1 MGPTI
6 ILDKSSLQALSKK
19 ELILLNK
26 LYLVNIPPVLTLEI
40 LADLKK
46 TNDPSAL
53 NEKTV
58 IEIANKLIQKDNAVN
73 AHYLNL
79 VISSL
84 MGVDY
89 IDSRK
94 PHIGGAKK
102 VKDKNGKVGF
112 HIVETPEQIAIKNWQ
127 RGEFTEAEK
136 VLATQWRKYSKGID
150 LLELKKH
157 WSSIKTIYPECK
169 DFNNLL
175 DISDFWLSN
184 PSMQSQLLFA
194 MLEELRLEQ
203 HLASSIFYRWESGE
217 FNLLKDFAPYFNF
230 VTKIDTAFRLGLVYD
245 LITTRPT
252 NRIDCEYLYYAPF
265 CNVFSS
271 RDNFHKSFAPLFLS
285 DDQTFIDG
293 DELKK
298 DLKLIIEMLEKEDS
312 ELNIDWNVQFS
323 LEPPNNE
330 DSLTY
335 QMWKK
340 YFPSWSPGWFYRKS
354 DYPKND
360 KKVSQ
365 ELNEKVNTLEELEFD
380 PLEKFN
386 DDEIDF
392 ITIERQISLEDQCVC
407 GSGNKFKDCCYK
419 EGMKA
424 DA

>member
-26 LYLVNIPPVLTLEI
+26 LYLVNIPPVLTIEI

-46 TNDPSAL
+46 TDDPSAL

-58 IEIANKLIQKDNAVN
+58 IEIANKLIQRDNAVN
-73 AHYLNL
+73 AHYLNS

-89 IDSRK
+89 LDSRR
-94 PHIGGAKK
+94 PQISGGKK

-112 HIVETPEQIAIKNWQ
+112 HIVETPEQAAIKNWQ
-127 RGEFTEAEK
+127 RGAFTEAEK
-136 VLATQWRKYSKGID
+136 TLATQWRAFSNGIN
-150 LLELKKH
+150 LVELKNK
-157 WSSIKTIYPECK
+157 WASIKTIYPQCK
-169 DFNNLL
+169 DFKTLL
-175 DISDFWLSN
+175 TISDFWLDN
-184 PSMQSQLLFA
+184 PSMQSQLLFL

-203 HLASSIFYRWESGE
+203 NFSSSIFYRWESGN
-217 FNLLKDFAPYFNF
+217 FKSLKNFAPYFHF

-252 NRIDCEYLYYAPF
+252 NRIDCEYLYYVPF
-265 CNVFSS
+265 CNIFSS
-271 RDNFHKSFAPLFLS
+271 RDNFHKSFAPLFLA
-285 DDQTFIDG
+285 DNQIFIDG
-293 DELKK
+293 D
-298 DLKLIIEMLEKEDS
+298 DLKADLKSIIERLEKEDS
-312 ELNIDWNVQFS
+312 ELKIDWNVQFS
-323 LEPPNNE
+323 IEPPNDE
-330 DSLTY
+330 TSLTF

-340 YFPSWSPGWFYRKS
+340 YFPSWSPRWFYRKLEF
-354 DYPKND
+354 PKKD
-360 KKVSQ
+360 EKTTQ
-365 ELNEKVNTLEELEFD
+365 EINERVNTLEEIEFD

-392 ITIERQISLEDQCVC
+392 ISIGRHISLEDQCVC
-407 GSGNKFKDCCYK
+407 GSGKIFKECCYK
-419 EGMKA
+419 VGMKP